1 MRSRTSSSS
10 PHNAKIALHIALFW
24 KWVCNTFRRAVGG
37 SQEGKNGQFSLFQPF
52 NWLIISQSHLSR
64 CGKFSLL
71 RNARPK
77 YYILTCWYRCFYGT
91 QKIMSQMLKF
101 RLIFLT
107 RYQRSTKGHLFCLCI
122 RNQPEEQTTIWYH
135 QSLVQSHSISK
146 WRFSLVTG
154 AYVPS
159 KPILRVGSSSH
170 MSDFTAQWLAH
181 RSAYSA
187 FVADGFWARS
197 AGR

>member
-1 MRSRTSSSS
+1 
-10 PHNAKIALHIALFW
+10 
-24 KWVCNTFRRAVGG
+24 
-37 SQEGKNGQFSLFQPF
+37 
-52 NWLIISQSHLSR
+52 
-64 CGKFSLL
+64 
-71 RNARPK
+71 
-77 YYILTCWYRCFYGT
+77 
-91 QKIMSQMLKF
+91 MLKF

-122 RNQPEEQTTIWYH
+122 RNQPEEQTAIRYH
-135 QSLVQSHSISK
+135 HSLVQSHSISK
-146 WRFSLVTG
+146 WRFSLVAG
-154 AYVPS
+154 QSVPS

-170 MSDFTAQWLAH
+170 MSDFTAQWLEH